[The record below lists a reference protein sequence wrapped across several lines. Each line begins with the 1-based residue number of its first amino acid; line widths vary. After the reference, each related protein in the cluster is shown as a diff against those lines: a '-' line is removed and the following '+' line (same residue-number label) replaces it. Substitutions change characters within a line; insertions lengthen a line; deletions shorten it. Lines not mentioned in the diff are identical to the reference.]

1 MTAQHPQKPFG
12 LIHTYLAQQQ
22 TMPIPGIHIP
32 ETPPLAMET
41 TEQPVVPVITI
52 STRLKRVNIT
62 HIAAFAML
70 LMLAL
75 VLYFI
80 WHPDSSADS
89 STPITQ
95 QDFGNLS
102 TQTGNTGHPSTS
114 TGAGTTIQVYIAG
127 AVQNPG
133 VYTMDVNART
143 YELLKAAGGAL
154 PHANLASINLAAR
167 LTDGQEIYISLIG
180 ETPPASLAGDGSG
193 TAQDPLVNINSA
205 SADELRQ
212 QLQISSKT
220 AQAIVNYRLQHGPFT
235 SVNELSHVVSTS
247 IYNKIKDLVT
257 VS

>member
-12 LIHTYLAQQQ
+12 LIHAYLAQQQ
-22 TMPIPGIHIP
+22 TTPMPGIRIP

-41 TEQPVVPVITI
+41 PEQPVVPAITI

-102 TQTGNTGHPSTS
+102 TQTSSTGRPSTS
-114 TGAGTTIQVYIAG
+114 TGTTIQVYIAG
-127 AVQNPG
+127 AVQHPG

-154 PHANLASINLAAR
+154 PHANLAIINLAAR

-180 ETPPASLAGDGSG
+180 ETPPASLAGDASG
-193 TAQDPLVNINSA
+193 TAQGPLVNINSA

-220 AQAIVNYRLQHGPFT
+220 AQTIVNYRLQHGPFT
-235 SVNELSHVVSTS
+235 SVNELSHVVSIS